1 MMNVNLII
9 RRALAVV
16 LLSMLSLGFLSIS
29 AAPKKQVQK
38 IKVAC
43 VGNSITYGTGIEDR
57 EHFSYPVQL
66 QKMLGEKYQ
75 VGNFGKPGATLLNH
89 GHRPYMQQEE
99 FKEAMA
105 FKGDIAVIHLGI
117 NDTDP
122 RNWPNYRDEFVKD
135 YLSLMDSLRSANP
148 KVRFILARMTPIA
161 DRHPRFISGT
171 KLWHGE
177 IQEAI
182 QTVARVSGAELI
194 DFHAPLY
201 PYPYLLPDAIHP
213 NPEGAGILAKTVYAG
228 ITGDY
233 GGLKLSE
240 LYADNMVLQRDMPLD
255 IHGTANAGEQVTVSI
270 AGQKVAAVAN
280 NRGEWSVTLQPLRVG
295 TDYTLTIQAGNQK
308 REFHRVA
315 AGEVWLCSGQSNMAF
330 MLNEASTA
338 KEDIPL
344 ANDPGFRL
352 FDMKGRWKTYD
363 GVWPASC
370 LDSLN
375 HLQYFGNT
383 TWEDVSP
390 ESAAKFSAIAYYYGK
405 MLRDSLQVPVGL
417 ICNAV
422 GGSPTESWIDRNT
435 LETEFPAILND
446 WLHNDFIQDWV
457 KGRAAKNLGFDSTK
471 LSRHPY
477 EPCYLYES
485 GVLPLQQYPIKGVI
499 WYQGESNTHNM
510 EAHERLFQLLVDSWR
525 SNWKNPQLPFYFV
538 QLSSLDR
545 SSWTWF
551 RDSQLR
557 LMKSIPHTGM
567 AVSSDHGDSLNV
579 HPTHKQPIGERLAR
593 WALSDSY
600 GYSITPSG
608 PLFESVVREG
618 EALVVS
624 FAFGE
629 GLRTSDG
636 NSPSCF
642 EIAEEEGLY
651 HPANVTIV
659 GDKVRLTSPDLKA
672 PRYVRYAWQ
681 PFTRANLVNKDGLPA
696 STFRGE
702 VK

>member
-1 MMNVNLII
+1 MVNVNLII

-213 NPEGAGILAKTVYAG
+213 NPEGAGILAKTVYGG

-270 AGQKVAAVAN
+270 AGQKVTAVAN

-363 GVWPASC
+363 GAWPASC

-457 KGRAAKNLGFDSTK
+457 KGRAAKNLGFNSTK

-567 AVSSDHGDSLNV
+567 AVSSDHGDSFNV

-659 GDKVRLTSPDLKA
+659 GDKVQLTSPDLKA

>member
-1 MMNVNLII
+1 MVNVNLII

-213 NPEGAGILAKTVYAG
+213 NPEGAGILAKTVYGG

-270 AGQKVAAVAN
+270 AGQKVTAVAN

-363 GVWPASC
+363 GTWPASC

-435 LETEFPAILND
+435 LETEFPTILND

-567 AVSSDHGDSLNV
+567 VVSSDHGDSLNV

>member
-1 MMNVNLII
+1 MVNVNLII

-213 NPEGAGILAKTVYAG
+213 NPEGAGILAKTVYGG

-270 AGQKVAAVAN
+270 AGQKVTAVAN

-363 GVWPASC
+363 GAWPASC

-567 AVSSDHGDSLNV
+567 VVSSDYGDSHNV

-624 FAFGE
+624 FVFGE